1 MAAEV
6 AMGAS
11 RVEGTGGVRGR
22 SCPLAYRYRPEA
34 LAQPSQ
40 LGADTLFVVGGLYGN
55 LAALRAVLQ
64 RAEREPGGPVAIVF
78 NGDFHWLDVDP
89 EDFRSISETVLAH
102 HGTKGNVEAELA
114 SDEDAGCGCAYPDY
128 VDDAVVDRSNLIIE
142 RLRRTARQCPDLVGR
157 LGRLP
162 RHLTASVG
170 GERVGVVHGD
180 PESLAGWRLALE
192 AMEPGDPTVR
202 RQRGWH
208 GQPTT
213 PTEVQDWFQR
223 ADVSVLASTHTGLPF
238 AQDFMVAGRRRLVI
252 NNGVAGLGNFAGTT
266 YGVLTRVSSNPQPP
280 ADGLYG
286 IAVGA
291 LRCDA
296 LPIPFDHSWWR
307 ARFLAHWP
315 PGSPGHRSY
324 FTRLDRGTPLRP
336 EQAARGAVRLA
347 ANRAAPAGG

>member
-1 MAAEV
+1 
-6 AMGAS
+6 MGD
-11 RVEGTGGVRGR
+11 RGGERTGVRGR

-40 LGADTLFVVGGLYGN
+40 LAADTLFVVGGLYGN

-64 RAEREPGGPVAIVF
+64 RAEREPGGPAAIVF

-102 HGTKGNVEAELA
+102 HATKGNVEAELA

-128 VDDAVVDRSNLIIE
+128 VDDAVVDRSNLIIQ
-142 RLRRTARQCPDLVGR
+142 RLRTTARQCPDLVGR

-170 GERVGVVHGD
+170 GERVGIVHGD

-192 AMEPGDPTVR
+192 AMEPGDPAVR

-213 PTEVQDWFQR
+213 PAEVQDWFQR

-266 YGVLTRVSSNPQPP
+266 YGVLTRVSSDPQPP

-336 EQAARGAVRLA
+336 EQAARGAVTLA